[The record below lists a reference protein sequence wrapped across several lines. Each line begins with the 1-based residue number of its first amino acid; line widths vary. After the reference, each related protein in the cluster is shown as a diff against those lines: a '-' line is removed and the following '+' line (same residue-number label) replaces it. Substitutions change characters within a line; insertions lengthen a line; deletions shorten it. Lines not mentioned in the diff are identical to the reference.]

1 VFSYRTS
8 ITADTFIQFK
18 KLIIDMNTG
27 NDPPAGRDPET
38 SDSVPDAFD
47 RRSILRTLGS
57 GLVAFGGTSGSALAQ
72 EDQDGG
78 SDDRQFEVSYGTNSE
93 LVAPFSGTESITD
106 VYDYS
111 SYTAD
116 IELQKEDTARLFLYD
131 GPNGLSLGTVIDS
144 TSSDDGGQTGYE
156 IDGFPADGAWVIK
169 DDSGD
174 TYGTAP
180 AWSWDS
186 GGNTDGGVIR
196 GGFDGEFEITIT
208 PELNQGRDDP
218 DNDEDGTVDG
228 WEFVYG
234 EFENGSFQN
243 VEVIDL
249 KVNGEPQS
257 VTITPSGQQTEA
269 EAPEPSITIT
279 DGNETTNST
288 ELRQP
293 LLFDAGE
300 SSNPDGSIV
309 GYEWDFTDNGS
320 IDVRTTESTVTH
332 TFSSVGERPVTLRVT
347 GDSGNT
353 AETTQSVNVHLSQ
366 YTETLNQARSIDEA
380 SVLSIVNQELPET
393 DRIPTAESQAEET
406 LSTLEDAVLSEQL
419 DQLTAQRA
427 AARLSEGH
435 AILLE
440 TTRNAGPATGNPQN
454 FTGQLDKN
462 FNVGSTIAKI
472 VTQNIFEILVTK
484 AATQLAVST
493 RLDDTTAGFVLDS
506 IIDITTKLSKGASR
520 ILEILYGSKVTRALA
535 KQELSDAADTIAE
548 QIRSG
553 ELANP
558 SQIER
563 TVGSV
568 GDDLIQRLA
577 LLPRADVDLGT
588 RFAPTAIARI
598 EPSEP
603 SAAEDAVDVA
613 LSEYGN
619 SELANSEET
628 YSAAAVLN
636 ERLRPT
642 SLSAGLSGSTEV
654 AEQIATEHATRIRA
668 TLVGV
673 NNLLDELQFSGS
685 QIGIYQTLIDVFTND
700 DPPVVELLSTL
711 GTLAEVFLKGVVS
724 TVLNSAI
731 AASGLGP
738 IPGLKRSQAAA
749 IDSIVQGEDLLGNE
763 SQG

>member
-1 VFSYRTS
+1 
-8 ITADTFIQFK
+8 
-18 KLIIDMNTG
+18 MNTG

-156 IDGFPADGAWVIK
+156 IDGFPADGAWVVK

-293 LLFDAGE
+293 LVFDAGE

-440 TTRNAGPATGNPQN
+440 TTRNAGPASGNPQN